1 MDLTLQRGS
10 PLVATDAAEAY
21 LDELLGDVPSTRT
34 AWLTSPMYRLT
45 GEDGYVQPM
54 AYLADY
60 PDVPSHA
67 TLLTGQWP
75 TTATDD
81 GGRVQ
86 VSVPKVAAEKYG
98 WTVGTVLPV
107 MSFTT
112 YEDSAV
118 VVVGIHELDGPAS
131 GWTRDLLLGAEHDPR
146 YPVPGSFGFLAT
158 DAWGPFVVAP
168 GTLTDPGSVGIATLI
183 ASPQL
188 VDSPPGAIAALR
200 GRLDTAQ
207 AALVGATDD
216 VTTSGVLTSRL
227 ATTIDVAQANL
238 AVTRV
243 SLVIVGLMLVVLA
256 VTVLLLAARLLADR
270 RAPEQTLMS
279 SRGASG
285 RQLLGLSLIHI

>member
-1 MDLTLQRGS
+1 MGWSLRVLRHRAAAQRTLLATVVAVALIGASLLGTFALLLFTSEHRALDTALTRAPATATDIDVDLTLQRGS

-34 AWLTSPMYRLT
+34 TWLTSPMYRLT
-45 GEDGYVQPM
+45 GEDGYIQPM

-81 GGRVQ
+81 SGRVQ

-118 VVVGIHELDGPAS
+118 VVVGIHELDRPAS

-146 YPVPGSFGFLAT
+146 
-158 DAWGPFVVAP
+158 
-168 GTLTDPGSVGIATLI
+168 
-183 ASPQL
+183 
-188 VDSPPGAIAALR
+188 
-200 GRLDTAQ
+200 
-207 AALVGATDD
+207 
-216 VTTSGVLTSRL
+216 
-227 ATTIDVAQANL
+227 
-238 AVTRV
+238 
-243 SLVIVGLMLVVLA
+243 
-256 VTVLLLAARLLADR
+256 
-270 RAPEQTLMS
+270 
-279 SRGASG
+279 
-285 RQLLGLSLIHI
+285 